1 MLFRLTSP
9 LTGGSY
15 GSSIPVKPVCQMEM
29 LEVTSFTWGVPERKL
44 ECLEKVQRLTVP
56 LIFPVRAS
64 LYRPLGSRAS
74 QIFRGKS
81 KNTYRACT
89 QLDRLL
95 TLTELKRIISE
106 HTSIK
111 LESGSRARHASRSL
125 LYGDIKLAMHM
136 IPASAKSFA
145 TSPAQKI
152 QLQ

>member
-1 MLFRLTSP
+1 MLRLTSP

-29 LEVTSFTWGVPERKL
+29 LEVTSFTWDVPQRTL
-44 ECLEKVQRLTVP
+44 ECLEQVQRLTVP

-74 QIFRGKS
+74 QSSRGKS
-81 KNTYRACT
+81 INTYRACM

-95 TLTELKRIISE
+95 TLTKLKRIISE